1 MEKEKNIE
9 FEGEY
14 LDGKKWNGEGMEI
27 NDNGQVEFEGKYLN
41 GKRWEGNITEYDFDS
56 GEIISIEEMVNGII
70 V

>member
-1 MEKEKNIE
+1 
-9 FEGEY
+9 
-14 LDGKKWNGEGMEI
+14 MEI